1 MPVIYYSTI
10 FIKLPFLIGIQGR
23 DNQLYVTFESGA
35 NKYRFTTTYVID
47 RMLKIDLA
55 AWAGLPPHV
64 EMLLEEDEAAPA
76 EREGPLGNQIKI
88 ANDNQEEQGFSVEKG
103 KADEVGIPI
112 SEQVNDDPCCILK
125 FNHHMFIFCGD
136 IFFK

>member
-1 MPVIYYSTI
+1 MI
-10 FIKLPFLIGIQGR
+10 FYLAGLQNLPSDVYEAAKMEGAKPFYTFRRIK
-23 DNQLYVTFESGA
+23 LYVTFESGA

-76 EREGPLGNQIKI
+76 EREGPLG
-88 ANDNQEEQGFSVEKG
+88 EMVEPARETG
-103 KADEVGIPI
+103 DPLEHLSRDEV
-112 SEQVNDDPCCILK
+112 E
-125 FNHHMFIFCGD
+125 
-136 IFFK
+136 